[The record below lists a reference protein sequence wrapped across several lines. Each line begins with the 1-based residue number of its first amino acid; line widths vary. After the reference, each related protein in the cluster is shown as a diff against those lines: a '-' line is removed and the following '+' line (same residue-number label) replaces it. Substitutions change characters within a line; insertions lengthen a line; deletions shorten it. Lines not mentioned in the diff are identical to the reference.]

1 MVDPID
7 AELALAEVRVRR
19 SQAIDAGAV
28 PAWFWPSIGLLMVLF
43 VAAVESERP
52 WLVALGSVSYAMGLS
67 ILIVM
72 VVRRARV
79 QVRAALLG
87 VRGFLAIFAF
97 SALMVVVGLGLG
109 FALEAAGVPF
119 PATLACIP
127 VAIGLAVGGPMLM
140 GYLRRLMM
148 SRPLAGSR

>member
-1 MVDPID
+1 MMDPID

-19 SQAIDAGAV
+19 SQAIDASSV
-28 PAWFWPSIGLLMVLF
+28 PSWFWPSIGVLMVPF

-52 WLVALGSVSYAMGLS
+52 WLVALGSVAYAIGLS

-79 QVRAALLG
+79 QVRASLLG
-87 VRGFLAIFAF
+87 VRGFVAIFGF
-97 SALMVVVGLGLG
+97 SALMVGVGLGLG
-109 FALEAAGVPF
+109 LTLETAGVPF
-119 PATLACIP
+119 PATLATIP
-127 VAIGLAVGGPMLM
+127 VAIGLAVGGPLLM
-140 GYLRRLMM
+140 GFLRRLMM